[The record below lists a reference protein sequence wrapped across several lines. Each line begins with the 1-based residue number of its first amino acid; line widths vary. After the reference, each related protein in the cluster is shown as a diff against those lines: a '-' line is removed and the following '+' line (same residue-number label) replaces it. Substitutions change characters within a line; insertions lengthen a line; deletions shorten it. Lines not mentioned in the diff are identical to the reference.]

1 MTLDERK
8 RKILDS
14 IVKDYVETAEPV
26 GSRAVVKKYAL
37 NLSPATVR
45 NEMADLEDMGFL
57 EQPHTSSG
65 RIPSEIGFRYYVD
78 FIMKKQ
84 QLSNEEIELLN
95 KLIDDDTD
103 ELNNFIGKIG
113 YFLSQVTNYASFV
126 IVPTIKFREFRSMQL
141 IPLDKNKALV
151 LLVTDTGMIIH
162 RKIEVP
168 NTINH
173 EDLEQIGLVF
183 NKVFKNKK
191 IDEINRSDLQHL
203 REGLKQKRRIVDQ
216 ALEEIDNLL
225 KNTGDEK
232 LVVSGSLNILNEPEF
247 KDLDK
252 LRKILTLLEANEM
265 FKDVIPAVIGEEV
278 DITIGHENKID
289 DIKELS
295 LVYAG
300 YKSYGEPGAIGLI
313 GPIRMEYWKAAGTVD
328 AVRSAIEKV
337 FKQRS

>member
-8 RKILDS
+8 RKILES